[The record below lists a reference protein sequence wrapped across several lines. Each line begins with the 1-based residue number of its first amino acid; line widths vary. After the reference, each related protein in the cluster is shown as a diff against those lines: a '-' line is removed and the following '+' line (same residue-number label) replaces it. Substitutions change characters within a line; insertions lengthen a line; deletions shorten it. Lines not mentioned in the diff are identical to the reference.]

1 MVACR
6 SRRQHCRGAEVQTPG
21 VSVAEASATRARD
34 HCGVWVPPPVLYAAL
49 FVLAMLL
56 DGLVPLP
63 LVPLVPED
71 LAGITGP
78 GLIAG
83 GTVLSFWS
91 AGALQRRGTS
101 VIPVRPT
108 TSLVRDGPYRFSRN
122 PMYLGLVGIFVGVA
136 LVKQLLW
143 GLLLVPL
150 LLLVITVVVT
160 RKEESYLEQK
170 FGAEYRRYRGAVR
183 RWL

>member
-1 MVACR
+1 MA
-6 SRRQHCRGAEVQTPG
+6 
-21 VSVAEASATRARD
+21 VAEASATKARD
-34 HCGVWVPPPVLYAAL
+34 HSGVWIPPPVFYAVL
-49 FVLAMLL
+49 FLLAMLL
-56 DGLVPLP
+56 DGLVPLS
-63 LVPLVPED
+63 LVPLFPED
-71 LAGITGP
+71 LAGITGS

-108 TSLVRDGPYRFSRN
+108 TSLVMDGPYRFSRN

-160 RKEESYLEQK
+160 HKEEAYLEQK
-170 FGAEYRRYRGAVR
+170 FGAEYRRYSAAVR